1 MQELRITRRRCVQ
14 LAAASVG
21 GLGAFALR
29 GDDQPAAKPV
39 RPKSVAAVVTVYTH
53 KSHADVLVGKILEGW
68 KQDGGPGPALK
79 LAALYVDQ
87 FPARDLSRALAKK
100 HGFPIFDTIAGT
112 LTAGGNQIAVDGV
125 LCIGEHGDYPLNS
138 KGQQLYPRQRFMDEV
153 CDTFKKHGRV
163 VPVFNDKHLGPV
175 WEQGKL
181 MYDRAKA
188 LKVPYMAGSS
198 LCVTY
203 RDPDLEVPPGSDM
216 EAAVGIGYGS
226 LDAYGFHALEA
237 YQCLVERRRGGET
250 GVKSVQCLRGPAL
263 WKVVEQRVSPELLE
277 AALARLPDRKGD
289 AFRND
294 EASMLFAF
302 DYADGFKGT
311 LLMLPGYVGGTT
323 AAVKLRGNPQP
334 LATRFEERPEPCHPH
349 FAYLLKGIERM
360 IHTGQPSYPV
370 ERCLLTSGILD
381 RALTSLADGQRKLMT
396 PELEISYQP
405 VAYPHAPMPML
416 LEAPV

>member
-21 GLGAFALR
+21 GLGAFALH

-39 RPKSVAAVVTVYTH
+39 QPKSVAAVVTVYTH

-87 FPARDLSRALAKK
+87 FPARDLSRGLAKK
-100 HGFPIFDTIAGT
+100 HGFPIFDTIAGA

-175 WEQGKL
+175 WEEGKW

-203 RDPDLEVPPGSDM
+203 RDPDLEVPPGSDI

-237 YQCLVERRRGGET
+237 YQRLVECRRGGET
-250 GVKSVQCLRGPAL
+250 GVKSVECLRGPAL
-263 WKVVEQRVSPELLE
+263 WKVVEQRVPPELLE

-294 EASMLFAF
+294 ERSFLFSF

-323 AAVKLRGNPQP
+323 AAVKLKGNPQP
-334 LATRFEERPEPCHPH
+334 LATRFEERTEPCHPH
-349 FAYLLKGIERM
+349 FAYLLKGVERM

-381 RALTSLADGQRKLMT
+381 RALTSLADGQRKLAT
-396 PELEISYQP
+396 PELQISYQP
-405 VAYPHAPMPML
+405 VNYPHAPMPIL